1 MRVADSVHHGSLQSL
16 LDDIYR
22 QMKEQEEK
30 TAKLE
35 ARVQVLEEM
44 CAVRNNKCNNSN
56 TAIDE

>member
-1 MRVADSVHHGSLQSL
+1 MRVADSVHHGSLQGL

-35 ARVQVLEEM
+35 ARVLVLEEM
-44 CAVRNNKCNNSN
+44 RAVRNNKCNNGN
-56 TAIDE
+56 TAIGE